1 MAGTQSTPARHP
13 ISLRILHELIIW
25 SIVALAITGFYI
37 HRPFIEGGGF
47 LMSMSRGVHNLFA
60 IILIVSAVTRVV
72 SMFIDRDRDWR
83 SFVPTVADLKMLPK
97 TINYYAYINDDLV
110 LTKKYNPLQM
120 LTYCLAFVL
129 VLFQIV
135 AGLSLKYVFA
145 FGWFN
150 FGLFNNA
157 IEVRMAHYVVTWL
170 FIMFIMIHV
179 YLTIREKFHE
189 IREMHLYG
197 RETAEEPEVER

>member
-1 MAGTQSTPARHP
+1 MSF
-13 ISLRILHELIIW
+13 RILHELIIW

-60 IILIVSAVTRVV
+60 IILIVSAMTRVV
-72 SMFIDRDRDWR
+72 SMFIGRDRDWR
-83 SFVPTVADLKMLPK
+83 SFVPTGADLKMLPK